1 MEYDRRERDM
11 RVTKSFRKSDLREEQ
26 KILIYGA
33 GRYGELALHGLRTLQ
48 LEPLCF
54 ADEKMAGETFCG
66 YEVISPIDLQYHLS
80 DIVLVASYN
89 YFFEMVS
96 NLQAIGFEE
105 IYDILELIKM
115 EYDESVLSEYLLD
128 EKHNWHKYANVVENI
143 DANKLIINHCELV
156 VTECCSLK
164 CRDCANLMQYYEHPS
179 NLDLEEIITSFNRFL
194 DSIDMLLELRI
205 LGGEPFIRKDLDLII
220 NAYVNNEKIKRITVY
235 TNSTIVPSTE
245 VIEALKNDKVT
256 VHMSNYG
263 NESRNVDKLD
273 EVLTYSS
280 VNHYVHNYE
289 KWINLGGIE
298 KRNYGN
304 QQLIMMYRTCLM
316 AKCYTFYRGKFYL
329 CPRAAHGETLGI
341 FKNSESECVDF
352 SREIDI
358 FETKEKI
365 KNLINDTEYVIAC
378 NYCNGSSSRSE
389 TVEAGIQMKGIESL

>member
-11 RVTKSFRKSDLREEQ
+11 RVTTSFRKSDLREEQ

-156 VTECCSLK
+156 VTECCSL
-164 CRDCANLMQYYEHPS
+164 
-179 NLDLEEIITSFNRFL
+179 
-194 DSIDMLLELRI
+194 
-205 LGGEPFIRKDLDLII
+205 
-220 NAYVNNEKIKRITVY
+220 
-235 TNSTIVPSTE
+235 
-245 VIEALKNDKVT
+245 
-256 VHMSNYG
+256 
-263 NESRNVDKLD
+263 
-273 EVLTYSS
+273 
-280 VNHYVHNYE
+280 
-289 KWINLGGIE
+289 
-298 KRNYGN
+298 
-304 QQLIMMYRTCLM
+304 
-316 AKCYTFYRGKFYL
+316 
-329 CPRAAHGETLGI
+329 
-341 FKNSESECVDF
+341 
-352 SREIDI
+352 
-358 FETKEKI
+358 
-365 KNLINDTEYVIAC
+365 
-378 NYCNGSSSRSE
+378 
-389 TVEAGIQMKGIESL
+389 

>member
-1 MEYDRRERDM
+1 M

-164 CRDCANLMQYYEHPS
+164 CRDCANLMQYYKNPS
-179 NLDLEEIITSFNRFL
+179 NLDMEEILTCFNRFL
-194 DSIDMLLELRI
+194 NSIDVLLELRI
-205 LGGEPFIRKDLDLII
+205 LGGEPFIRNDLDFLI

-352 SREIDI
+352 TREIDI